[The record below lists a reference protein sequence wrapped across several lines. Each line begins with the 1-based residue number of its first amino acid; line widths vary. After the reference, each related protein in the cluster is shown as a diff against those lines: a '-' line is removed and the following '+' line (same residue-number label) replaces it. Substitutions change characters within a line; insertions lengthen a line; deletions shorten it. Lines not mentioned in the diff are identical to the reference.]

1 MRRFILSSLELTSN
15 IAIVVILL
23 FGLFLGATWL
33 DSSPFGALIGAT
45 LGLLLALVVCVLL
58 FGVIFLLME
67 IAENTRRTA
76 AAVDASKSSRTD

>member
-1 MRRFILSSLELTSN
+1 MRKFILSSLELTSN

-23 FGLFLGATWL
+23 FGMIMGALGFNGG
-33 DSSPFGALIGAT
+33 PFGELVGAT
-45 LGLLLALVVCVLL
+45 LGLLVALVVCVLL

-76 AAVDASKSSRTD
+76 AAVDASRSSRTD